1 MDKEQIEATVTE
13 LALRLGPQA
22 TELASGVTLITR
34 DGHNIGNGIVVREAK
49 PHPAATEYLKKTN
62 QRVWLVETDFG
73 NHTTLSDRE
82 IEEFYTL
89 GVQDNYDRWWEAR
102 FEAIERSVKDD

>member
-1 MDKEQIEATVTE
+1 MNKEQIEATVSE

-22 TELASGVTLITR
+22 TELAPGVTLITK
-34 DGHNIGNGIVVREAK
+34 DGHNTGNGIIVRETK
-49 PHPAATEYLKKTN
+49 PHPAAAEYLKKTN

-73 NHTTLSDRE
+73 NRTTFCDRE

-89 GVQDNYDRWWEAR
+89 GVQDDYDRWWDAR
-102 FEAIERSVKDD
+102 YEAIERSVKDA